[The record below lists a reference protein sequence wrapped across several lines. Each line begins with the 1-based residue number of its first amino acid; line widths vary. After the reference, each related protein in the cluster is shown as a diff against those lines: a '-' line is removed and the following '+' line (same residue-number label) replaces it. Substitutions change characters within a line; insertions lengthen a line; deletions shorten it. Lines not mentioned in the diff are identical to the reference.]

1 MLKTNPGGQQPTEPQ
16 QRAQLN
22 PEHPST
28 DLGPPHLRSATA
40 AAGEANRVLGELIK
54 SNSGSDG
61 GAPVVV
67 AGPDHWFYQVVEA
80 IVSVPSESGETGI
93 NVLGGSDNG
102 EFPYLGEISS
112 GVRYQ
117 SGGPSLA
124 PGAIL
129 LEVQGQRVAGYTQ
142 RDVVAWISHCTRNG
156 NPCVIR
162 TAPPGEF
169 CHFTECPS

>member
-1 MLKTNPGGQQPTEPQ
+1 MLKTTPGGHPSEQ
-16 QRAQLN
+16 QRTHLS
-22 PEHPST
+22 PSEQS
-28 DLGPPHLRSATA
+28 DLGQPPHLRSATA
-40 AAGEANRVLGELIK
+40 AAGEATRVLGELK
-54 SNSGSDG
+54 ASTSGD
-61 GAPVVV
+61 VVV

-80 IVSVPSESGETGI
+80 VVSITNDNNQGSQQSGAGETGI
-93 NVLGGSDNG
+93 AVLGGSDNG

-112 GVRYQ
+112 GVRYG

-169 CHFTECPS
+169 CYFS